1 MPALEERNQEEKN
14 NVNLKRL
21 MKLESHSRGVEP
33 FFLIFPLMQASVHTL
48 LLLYDCVCVC
58 DYFGLLL
65 LTHSCRVCLTA
76 FCHQIG
82 LAGFSRNCCSHIA
95 AAASDSWISQI
106 SVNRKHMMWC
116 VYVWFTPL
124 PTAVIGFH
132 LNAQKNAAW
141 HDWQN
146 RKQT

>member
-1 MPALEERNQEEKN
+1 MWIWNGSWNSNHTVEASSRSSSFSPWCKPAYT
-14 NVNLKRL
+14 
-21 MKLESHSRGVEP
+21 HSCFCMTV
-33 FFLIFPLMQASVHTL
+33 
-48 LLLYDCVCVC
+48 CVCVC